1 MFLREAFKWS
11 RAARFSKNW
20 QEALVEEVFIHS
32 AQVGQFLPLADALL
46 EYVLKRDELVDAL
59 VL

>member
-1 MFLREAFKWS
+1 MFLGEAFEWS
-11 RAARFSKNW
+11 GTARFSKDW